1 MPDEP
6 TAAVRY
12 KEIMSGARRSADEV
26 REWERRR
33 VEELESQ
40 IAGAQD
46 RLDRVAEQEVA
57 VQERTHRWWRM
68 ACDNVDRLSWIEP
81 GDPPNASPVAR
92 SEHLD
97 QYLEEIRTSY
107 RELTKA
113 VAALGWRA
121 RR

>member
-12 KEIMSGARRSADEV
+12 KEIMSGARRSADDV

-33 VEELESQ
+33 VEELESR
-40 IAGAQD
+40 IAEAQARVE
-46 RLDRVAEQEVA
+46 RLAEQETT

-68 ACDNVDRLSWIEP
+68 ACDNVERLSWIEP
-81 GDPPNASPVAR
+81 GELPPPISSAR
-92 SEHLD
+92 GAHLD
-97 QYLEEIRTSY
+97 QHVEEVRNAY
-107 RELTKA
+107 RELKDA